1 MNKSKLILAQR
12 AFLLTGAILLSIF
25 VVAQAQSTLLPAHD
39 LRKFEQA
46 RHQLVSKGSEEPL
59 TTNAKIDT
67 SLWNENRITE
77 YHSSLEHDLGL
88 PEAILEIPSIDL
100 KVPVYTG
107 IDDLTLNRAVG
118 RVPGTAKIGVPGNLA
133 LSAHRDGFFRGLKDI
148 KIGETVEVKT
158 LKGSIKYKI
167 VSTHITTPD
176 DLSVLS
182 DTGKDEVTLVTCY
195 PFYYVGSAPK
205 RFIVKAL
212 FESEEILLN

>member
-1 MNKSKLILAQR
+1 MNKSGLIWAQR
-12 AFLLTGAILLSIF
+12 VFLLTGAVLLSMF
-25 VVAQAQSTLLPAHD
+25 VVAQAKSSLLPAYD

-46 RHQLVSKGSEEPL
+46 RQQTISQNSKPTLADKSDF
-59 TTNAKIDT
+59 DT
-67 SLWNENRITE
+67 RLWNEKRITD
-77 YHSSLEHDLGL
+77 YHDSLKHDFGL

-133 LSAHRDGFFRGLKDI
+133 LSGHRDGFFRGLKDV
-148 KIGETVEVKT
+148 KIGETIEIKT
-158 LKGSIKYKI
+158 LKGSLKYKI

-176 DLSVLS
+176 DLSVLG

-195 PFYYVGSAPK
+195 PFYFVGSAPK
-205 RFIVKAL
+205 RFIVKAQ
-212 FESEEILLN
+212 FESEQLLVN